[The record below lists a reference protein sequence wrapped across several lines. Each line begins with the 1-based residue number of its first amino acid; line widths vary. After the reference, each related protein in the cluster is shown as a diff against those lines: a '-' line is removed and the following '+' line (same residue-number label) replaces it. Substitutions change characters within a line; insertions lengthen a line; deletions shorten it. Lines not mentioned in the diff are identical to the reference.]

1 MGPIRFIVY
10 LFPVL
15 TIAALFYFFVWYW
28 QATRTPL
35 AAPGSSGSVPR
46 RRFTFAGK
54 CHPMARRDALPLLVI
69 TTLYA
74 LTAFAQLG
82 SMKAPQ
88 SALDLG
94 GTESHTIV
102 LPQEVYV
109 ANLWYFPNLGTGEYN
124 LEISAD
130 GAHWSTLWS
139 RTDESGSVTSYYWA
153 DAAGYEPS
161 YAMSQNY
168 NQLFK
173 WIELA
178 PENPQYVRY
187 LRLTGRSDKGLL
199 ELGELALFDHNGT
212 RVSTNDSAEPLL
224 DEQDTVPD
232 AISWFN
238 SAYFDE
244 IYHPRTALEHIE
256 GVSPYEISHPPL
268 GKLILGLGIRL
279 FGMTPFGWRFMGTL
293 FGVLMLPI
301 LYDFIKR
308 LSGSTRISICG
319 TVIFAFDFMHFVQT
333 RIATIDTY
341 SVFFILLM
349 YLFMW
354 RFVSGGKWRYL
365 ALSGLFF
372 GLGAASKWTCIYA
385 GGGLAVI
392 WLAHWISRRRDEGFW
407 RDFISNCAF
416 CLVFFVAVPAA
427 IYYVSYYY
435 YGTAKGLEGGL
446 GMFFTKDYADI
457 VWHNQ
462 VYMWEYHSDLVSTH
476 PYSSRWYQWLVDA
489 RPILY
494 YLEYFDDGTKS
505 AFGAFLNPVF
515 CWGGLLAV
523 IGCGILA
530 IKDRDSRAAF
540 IVIGYLAQ
548 LLPWVLVT
556 RLTFAY
562 HYFPSEVFMLL
573 ALCHMWR
580 RCRDEGLYKW
590 YRPMYAF
597 TGLCVVLFA
606 AFYPVLTGIKTP
618 VWYTRSFLKWFP
630 SWPF

>member
-1 MGPIRFIVY
+1 
-10 LFPVL
+10 
-15 TIAALFYFFVWYW
+15 
-28 QATRTPL
+28 
-35 AAPGSSGSVPR
+35 
-46 RRFTFAGK
+46 
-54 CHPMARRDALPLLVI
+54 
-69 TTLYA
+69 
-74 LTAFAQLG
+74 
-82 SMKAPQ
+82 
-88 SALDLG
+88 
-94 GTESHTIV
+94 
-102 LPQEVYV
+102 
-109 ANLWYFPNLGTGEYN
+109 
-124 LEISAD
+124 
-130 GAHWSTLWS
+130 
-139 RTDESGSVTSYYWA
+139 
-153 DAAGYEPS
+153 
-161 YAMSQNY
+161 
-168 NQLFK
+168 
-173 WIELA
+173 
-178 PENPQYVRY
+178 
-187 LRLTGRSDKGLL
+187 
-199 ELGELALFDHNGT
+199 
-212 RVSTNDSAEPLL
+212 
-224 DEQDTVPD
+224 
-232 AISWFN
+232 
-238 SAYFDE
+238 
-244 IYHPRTALEHIE
+244 
-256 GVSPYEISHPPL
+256 
-268 GKLILGLGIRL
+268 
-279 FGMTPFGWRFMGTL
+279 
-293 FGVLMLPI
+293 
-301 LYDFIKR
+301 
-308 LSGSTRISICG
+308 
-319 TVIFAFDFMHFVQT
+319 
-333 RIATIDTY
+333 
-341 SVFFILLM
+341 M
-349 YLFMW
+349 Y
-354 RFVSGGKWRYL
+354 
-365 ALSGLFF
+365 
-372 GLGAASKWTCIYA
+372 
-385 GGGLAVI
+385 
-392 WLAHWISRRRDEGFW
+392 WISRRRDEGFW

-416 CLVFFVAVPAA
+416 CLVFFIAVPAA

>member
-1 MGPIRFIVY
+1 MAALRYILLAAAITLTLTLLAHLVLPARGPIPRRTGRRGG
-10 LFPVL
+10 LG
-15 TIAALFYFFVWYW
+15 IAALTAVYAVAAFFSLGSARDPQQFCSFEAGESAVLALERESEISAVWYY
-28 QATRTPL
+28 
-35 AAPGSSGSVPR
+35 PGLS
-46 RRFTFAGK
+46 
-54 CHPMARRDALPLLVI
+54 
-69 TTLYA
+69 
-74 LTAFAQLG
+74 
-82 SMKAPQ
+82 
-88 SALDLG
+88 
-94 GTESHTIV
+94 
-102 LPQEVYV
+102 
-109 ANLWYFPNLGTGEYN
+109 TGEYT
-124 LEISAD
+124 LAYSTDGVTFTPAGTMPQGYAD
-130 GAHWSTLWS
+130 
-139 RTDESGSVTSYYWA
+139 
-153 DAAGYEPS
+153 
-161 YAMSQNY
+161 
-168 NQLFK
+168 LFK
-173 WIELA
+173 WLQPEMADTA
-178 PENPQYVRY
+178 PAAAAYVRI
-187 LRLTGRSDKGLL
+187 TASAHM
-199 ELGELALFDHNGT
+199 ELGELALYDPQGSRIGVRAIT
-212 RVSTNDSAEPLL
+212 GPASADALC
-224 DEQDTVPD
+224 DEADTVP
-232 AISWFN
+232 AASTYYN
-238 SAYFDE
+238 STYFDE
-244 IYHPRTALEHIE
+244 IYHARTAYEHLR
-256 GVSPYEISHPPL
+256 GVYPYEVSHPPL
-268 GKLILGLGIRL
+268 GKEILSLGIVL

-385 GGGLAVI
+385 GGALAVI
-392 WLAHWISRRRDEGFW
+392 WLVYWISRRRDEGFW

-416 CLVFFVAVPAA
+416 CLVFFIAVPAA

-435 YGTAKGLEGGL
+435 YGTAKGLEGGI

>member
-69 TTLYA
+69 TALYA

-301 LYDFIKR
+301 LYVFIR
-308 LSGSTRISICG
+308 RMTRSSAIAACG

-354 RFVSGGKWRYL
+354 RFVSGGRWRYL
-365 ALSGLFF
+365 ALSGVFF

-385 GGGLAVI
+385 GAGLAVI
-392 WLAHWISRRRDEGFW
+392 WLVYWITQARKPRFAARF
-407 RDFISNCAF
+407 FLNCAF
-416 CLVFFVAVPAA
+416 CLVFFVAIPLI
-427 IYYVSYYY
+427 IYYVSYYH
-435 YGTAKGLEGGL
+435 YGTARGLSGGID
-446 GMFFTKDYADI
+446 MFFTRDYFDI
-457 VWHNQ
+457 VWDNQ

-494 YLEYFDDGTKS
+494 YLEYFDDGTKM

-515 CWGGLLAV
+515 CWAGLLA
-523 IGCGILA
+523 IFANGIFA
-530 IKDRDSRAAF
+530 VKDRDGKAAF

-562 HYFPSEVFMLL
+562 HYFPSEVFLLL
-573 ALCHMWR
+573 ALCNVWSRLRELAVPWWR
-580 RCRDEGLYKW
+580 RN
-590 YRPMYAF
+590 MYAV
-597 TGLCVVLFA
+597 TGVCAGLFV
-606 AFYPVLTGIKTP
+606 AFYPVLTGLRTA
-618 VWYTRSFLKWFP
+618 VWYTRTFLRWFP